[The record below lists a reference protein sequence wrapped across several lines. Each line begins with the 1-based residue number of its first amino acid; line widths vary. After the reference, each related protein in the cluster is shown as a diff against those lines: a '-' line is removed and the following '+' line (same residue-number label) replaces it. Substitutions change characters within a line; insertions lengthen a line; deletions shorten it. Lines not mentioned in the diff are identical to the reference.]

1 MPSEPEEFHES
12 MIQSDWPVI
21 VTLSETWKPPKGQP
35 VSTVFNT
42 DTVPHE
48 MIKHLLSD
56 RPLGRGI

>member
-1 MPSEPEEFHES
+1 MSDRPEEFPVY
-12 MIQSDWPVI
+12 MIHGDWPI
-21 VTLSETWKPPKGQP
+21 TATLETWKPPEGQP
-35 VSTVFNT
+35 IYAAINT